1 MSWSRIRI
9 FVPVVLVL
17 ALAVTVY
24 GGGWAVITAENLPE
38 YLVAGNPATITFV
51 IRQHGF
57 SLADGMNPAMTA
69 TDSRGVAAKAAVI
82 PTGKQGQ
89 YRATLTVPQAGDW
102 TIKIGGDLGAAVWQP
117 TKAIK
122 ADDAVPAP
130 LPQVV
135 RGEHLYVAKGCFTCH
150 VNNEVTARTLL
161 EAGPDLTGRKFQAD
175 YLKKFLADPAKT
187 KGKEG
192 RESMPNLNLSSEEID
207 AIAAFINRDRVVVAK
222 IR

>member
-38 YLVAGNPATITFV
+38 YLVAGKPATITFL

-57 SLADGMNPAMTA
+57 SLADGMNATMTA
-69 TDSRGVAAKAAVI
+69 TDRRGVAAKAAVT

-89 YRATLTVPQAGDW
+89 YRATLTVPEAGDW
-102 TIKIGGDLGAAVWQP
+102 KIKIDADLGEAVWQP
-117 TKAIK
+117 IKAIK

-161 EAGPDLTGRKFQAD
+161 EAGPDLTGKKFQSD
-175 YLKKFLADPAKT
+175 YLKRFLAEPAKT
-187 KGKEG
+187 RGKEEQ
-192 RESMPNLNLSSEEID
+192 ESMPNLNLSKDEID
-207 AIAAFINRDRVVVAK
+207 AIAAFINRDRGTVAK
-222 IR
+222 VR